1 MKQFF
6 YAVLLLGFLAVSCTK
21 EDLVA
26 PSDNSSQLSENEGL
40 KDFAVILSRAV
51 KNEPQLRDFL
61 KEEALLEF
69 DNDYDVFYPW
79 TKQLKRLG
87 NAYCSF
93 SFIPIDIRNEYEITQ
108 CLRNRK
114 PAQS

>member
-69 DNDYDVFYPW
+69 DNDYDV
-79 TKQLKRLG
+79 G

>member
-1 MKQFF
+1 M
-6 YAVLLLGFLAVSCTK
+6 
-21 EDLVA
+21 
-26 PSDNSSQLSENEGL
+26 
-40 KDFAVILSRAV
+40 ILSRAV

-79 TKQLKRLG
+79 TKGKEVINDKTFGDIIEEYDYEGKLQNILK
-87 NAYCSF
+87 AVPKTTCSF